1 MTLLD
6 EIVDLL
12 SGSGSLE
19 TALLKTKVLLHQ
31 IGHKELI
38 PWVNSELNG
47 YPDGTEDLPP
57 YRTVSAHPCAHVTY
71 GNNQLPNFT
80 LPTYQLT
87 DKQRETVCKLK
98 ITSSIGTVEQHIKTY
113 RENQRGLIRTLPPE
127 FGTFFQK
134 ELTPGTHIISI
145 WCEINMADMES
156 MAIHVRSRL
165 LDFALELQGV
175 VGINAQPGDLIAKA
189 ATVDTGQMFRDAVFN
204 ITGGTAIFGSS
215 NIQVNNQ
222 KDDIEGLLKEVA
234 KLGYQEKELEKLRQA
249 VLDDK
254 SKNETPTVTN
264 GETGKWYINALKKVG
279 KGAVKVG
286 VDVATSVIVKALEH
300 YAKGG

>member
-1 MTLLD
+1 MAMTLLD

-12 SGSGSLE
+12 SSSGSLE
-19 TALLKTKVLLHQ
+19 TVLLKTKVLLHQ
-31 IGHKELI
+31 IGHKELV
-38 PWVNSELNG
+38 PWVNNEVNG
-47 YPDGTEDLPP
+47 YPDDADLPP
-57 YRTVSAHPCAHVTY
+57 YRTVSAQPCAHIQY
-71 GNNQLPNFT
+71 GYTQHTNYVLPM
-80 LPTYQLT
+80 YQLT
-87 DKQRETVCKLK
+87 EKQKETVSKMK
-98 ITSSIGTVEQHIKTY
+98 ITSSIGTVEQQVKTY
-113 RENQRGLIRTLPPE
+113 RENQKGLIRALPPE

-134 ELTPGTHIISI
+134 ELTDTHIISI
-145 WCEINMADMES
+145 WCAINMADMEG

-175 VGINAQPGDLIAKA
+175 VGVNAEPKDLIAKA
-189 ATVDTGQMFRDAVFN
+189 ATADAGQMFRTAVFN
-204 ITGGTAIFGSS
+204 ISGGTAIFGGS

-234 KLGYQEKELEKLRQA
+234 KLGYEQKELEELRQA
-249 VLDDK
+249 VIEDK
-254 SKNETPTVTN
+254 SKNATPTVID
-264 GETGKWYINALKKVG
+264 GETGKWYVNALKKVG